1 MTDIINSSNGLVPSS
16 VAAEALRD
24 KAVYGV
30 PIFIANGI
38 DVLLADNS
46 KDYTGPGTNTYIVG
60 DEDVWIIDPGPDNAG
75 HIDVVADAVAGRRV
89 SGILVTHSHLDHSA
103 AARGLQ
109 AKISAP
115 IYGHGGLSPELLA
128 ISEEDIDADFAP
140 DHILKGGEILGAGD
154 WRIQALH
161 TPGHFPN
168 HLCYLL
174 PEQNILFSGDHV
186 MGWSTTVI
194 VPPLGNLADYLDS
207 LEVLKQTSAQ
217 RFMPSHGDPI
227 DDSCARI
234 DEIYAH
240 RLMRQQQV
248 EELLRQGQRDPAAIV
263 EILYQ
268 GLSPRLV
275 QAALG
280 CVRAHMDYSETRGVS
295 SCQGFNDH
303 DAGNMH
309 VEAGRS
315 AHL

>member
-1 MTDIINSSNGLVPSS
+1 VTDIINLSNGLVPSS
-16 VAAEALRD
+16 VAAEALRA

-30 PIFIANGI
+30 PVSVANGI

-46 KDYTGPGTNTYIVG
+46 KEYTGPGTNTYIVG
-60 DEDVWIIDPGPDNAG
+60 DEDVWIIDPGPENAE
-75 HIDVVADAVAGRRV
+75 HIDVVVDAVAGRRV
-89 SGILVTHSHLDHSA
+89 AGILVTHSHLDHSA

-109 AKISAP
+109 ARISAP
-115 IYGHGGLSPELLA
+115 IYGHGGLSPELA
-128 ISEEDIDADFAP
+128 AASEEDIDAEFAP
-140 DHILKGGEILGAGD
+140 DHILKGGEILGAD
-154 WRIQALH
+154 NWRVQALH

-194 VPPLGNLADYLDS
+194 VPPLGNLADYLSS
-207 LEVLKQTSAQ
+207 LEILKHTGA
-217 RFMPSHGDPI
+217 RRLLPSHGDPVE
-227 DDSCARI
+227 DACARI
-234 DEIYAH
+234 NEIYAH

-248 EELLRQGQRDPAAIV
+248 DELLRLGQNDPADIV

-275 QAALG
+275 QAAMG
-280 CVRAHMDYSETRGVS
+280 CVKAHMDYSETRGTD
-295 SCQGFNDH
+295 SCEGFGSH

-309 VEAGRS
+309 VEAGQP
-315 AHL
+315 AHS

>member
-1 MTDIINSSNGLVPSS
+1 VTDIINSSSGLVPSS

-30 PIFIANGI
+30 PISVANGI

-60 DEDVWIIDPGPDNAG
+60 DEDVWIIDPGPDNAD
-75 HIDVVADAVAGRRV
+75 HIDVVVDAVAGRKV
-89 SGILVTHSHLDHSA
+89 AGILVTHSHLDHSA
-103 AARGLQ
+103 AARGMQ
-109 AKISAP
+109 AKTSAP

-128 ISEEDIDADFAP
+128 DSEENIDADFLP
-140 DHILKGGEILGAGD
+140 DHTLRGGEVLGAGD
-154 WRIQALH
+154 WRVQAFH

-194 VPPLGNLADYLDS
+194 VPPLGNLADYLQS
-207 LEVLKQTSAQ
+207 LEVLKHTGAQ
-217 RFMPSHGDPI
+217 RLMPSHGDPVE
-227 DDSCARI
+227 DACARI

-240 RLMRQQQV
+240 RLMRQHQV
-248 EELLRQGQRDPAAIV
+248 EQLLSKGERDPAAIV

-268 GLSPRLV
+268 GLTPGLV
-275 QAALG
+275 QAATG
-280 CVRAHMDYSETRGVS
+280 CVRAHMDYCGTRGAERD
-295 SCQGFNDH
+295 QGFDRQET
-303 DAGNMH
+303 GNMYM
-309 VEAGRS
+309 EAGQPVHS
-315 AHL
+315 